1 MKNKAVVIDI
11 NLVPKDPF
19 FETSLG
25 RILQWALSAGRYIV
39 MFTELVVV
47 LSFATRFYLDRQVT
61 DLNKAISRQEAVVSS
76 YGDFEQDFLAAQEK
90 INQYQQITQRSNL
103 VEIFPVLRQ
112 VIPNGVEFQE
122 LAIYPDKISI
132 TGTVLSQQAL
142 NLLINNLQISPNFIN
157 VVVNTIES
165 QGTLNAGFSFQLSA
179 QTVLSPTEQ
188 Q

>member
-1 MKNKAVVIDI
+1 MKNKLVAIDI

-19 FETSLG
+19 FETSMG

-47 LSFATRFYLDRQVT
+47 LSFASRFYLDRQVT
-61 DLNKAISRQEAVVSS
+61 DLNKTISGKEAVVAS
-76 YGDFEQDFLAAQEK
+76 YSDFEQDFLAAQEK
-90 INQYQQITQRSNL
+90 INQYQQIAQRENL

-132 TGTVLSQQAL
+132 TGTVLSQQSL
-142 NLLINNLQISPNFIN
+142 NLLINNLQISPNFVN
-157 VVVNTIES
+157 VVVGTIES
-165 QGTLNAGFSFQLSA
+165 EGSLSAGFTFRLNA
-179 QTVLSPTEQ
+179 QTVFVANE
-188 Q
+188 